1 MNYGKNLTGE
11 RKGTFSSL
19 DVTGLLNIDNG
30 SFITNG
36 NIYLSGSMSAS
47 HAEFDELFADRF
59 YCNQGSFNLIELD
72 SNWVYNSEVIN
83 LSVGN
88 VCFTTLNDVS
98 QTTFSYIKNLNYDA
112 QTQFNNVSL
121 VTQTLQSRIDNVS
134 TIANTALGS
143 ANSALSLINSVSIVA
158 YAAYNNELALS
169 EKVTGVKQ
177 DLSNTTNNVTNA

>member
-88 VCFTTLNDVS
+88 VCFTTLNNVN
-98 QTTFSYIKNLNYDA
+98 QKTFAYIGSLSSDA
-112 QTQFNNVSL
+112 QSQIDNVSL
-121 VTQTLQSRIDNVS
+121 VTQDFKTPLRTL
-134 TIANTALGS
+134 L
-143 ANSALSLINSVSIVA
+143 
-158 YAAYNNELALS
+158 
-169 EKVTGVKQ
+169 
-177 DLSNTTNNVTNA
+177 